1 LAEQGWGGKQEEEE
15 EEEPGGVVR
24 GSIEHNLLG
33 FRIVAIYAIIT
44 CMVIN

>member
-1 LAEQGWGGKQEEEE
+1 LLAEQGWGGKQEEEE

-33 FRIVAIYAIIT
+33 FRIVAIIT
-44 CMVIN
+44 CMVINLI